1 MDAHRNRMSREQL
14 FRDVIKEHSR
24 RISRICSYFFTDTD
38 DCKDAY
44 QESLIRIWDNL
55 PSFKGRSLL
64 STWIYRVAVNTCLAH
79 IRSDKRRNGLI
90 VNGCNP
96 ENWQLAESPAEED
109 AGTEKKAKFLQQFM
123 KGLNIADRTLV
134 SLYLEEQPTR
144 EISAITGLSEANV
157 RVRLHRIKERIKNEW
172 EEMQYGT

>member
-1 MDAHRNRMSREQL
+1 MSREQL

-24 RISRICSYFFTDTD
+24 RISRICNYFFTDTD

-64 STWIYRVAVNTCLAH
+64 STWIYRVVVNTCLAH

-96 ENWQLAESPAEED
+96 ENWQMAERPAEED

-123 KGLNIADRTLV
+123 KGLNTADRTLV
-134 SLYLEEQPTR
+134 SLYLEELPTR
-144 EISAITGLSEANV
+144 EISAITGLTEANV
-157 RVRLHRIKERIKNEW
+157 RVRLHRIKEKIKNEW